1 MRKMS
6 RFGFGLV
13 SSTQWDPAAGW
24 LSISSATDSP
34 NLREIFKDI
43 SFDLEIDSKAAVVLL
58 LAINV

>member
-13 SSTQWDPAAGW
+13 SSTQWDPAAG